1 MSISGRWNLILLVSF
16 IKDLEE
22 DAVRSCTSNVRFVE
36 DLNDVLDV
44 FLVGDAVRHLEVVE
58 KEGRDIRSDREDLYF
73 LILFDEVPV
82 VSFPVKDDE
91 GDFVLDKLPEDVL
104 GQGGFT
110 GSRASEDA
118 EMTGEF

>member
-16 IKDLEE
+16 VKDLEE
-22 DAVRSCTSNVRFVE
+22 DAVRSCPSYVRFVE
-36 DLNDVLDV
+36 DLNDVFDI
-44 FLVGDAVRHLEVVE
+44 FLVGDTVRHLEVVE
-58 KEGRDIRSDREDLYF
+58 KEGRGIGPDREDLYL

-82 VSFPVKDDE
+82 VPFPVKDDE
-91 GDFVLDKLPEDVL
+91 GNFVLDEFLQDVL

-110 GSRASEDA
+110 GSCASEDA